1 MNSSLYHSGK
11 DRNKS
16 VESYLYASDKRRIV
30 DLLSKMGLLAASALR
45 NALDAVITADVSLAG
60 AVVKGDDAVNAVEEE
75 IDLECLRAIAMRQPV
90 RDELRFIFAA
100 LKTITDLE
108 RVGDE
113 SVNIAQWVIK
123 LNSCLRRPLGPLL
136 VDMGDIAEA
145 MLRDAL
151 GAFKTSNGDIS
162 AEICR
167 RDEQLDRMY
176 SEAFNT
182 FTGLMASDGTKDVNV
197 VRALTGQMWIARHLE
212 RIGDHVTNIAERVYF
227 MDKGERMAR
236 STEEAA
242 ERHLVPS
249 A

>member
-1 MNSSLYHSGK
+1 LSR

-16 VESYLYASDKRRIV
+16 VESYLYASDKERIV
-30 DLLSKMGLLAASALR
+30 GLVSKMGLMTASALR
-45 NALDAVITADVSLAG
+45 NAVDAVITADAKLAG
-60 AVVKGDDAVNAVEEE
+60 EVVNGDDAVDAVEEE

-90 RDELRFIFAA
+90 REELRFIFAV

-108 RVGDE
+108 RVGDQ
-113 SVNIAQWVIK
+113 SVNIAQWAVK
-123 LNSCLRRPLGPLL
+123 LNSYPRRPIDTLL

-151 GAFKTSNGDIS
+151 TAFKTSNGDIS

-176 SEAFNT
+176 SGVFNAFIER
-182 FTGLMASDGTKDVNV
+182 MASEEMKDTNV
-197 VRALTGQMWIARHLE
+197 IRAVAGQMWIARHLE
-212 RIGDHVTNIAERVYF
+212 RIGDHITNIAERVYF
-227 MDKGERMAR
+227 MDKGETMPKDK
-236 STEEAA
+236 EEAA
-242 ERHLVPS
+242 KRHSVPS

>member
-1 MNSSLYHSGK
+1 LNSGLYSGK

-16 VESYLYASDKRRIV
+16 VESYLYASDKERIV
-30 DLLSKMGLLAASALR
+30 GLLSKMGLLTASALR
-45 NALDAVITADVSLAG
+45 NALDAVITADVELAG
-60 AVVKGDDAVNAVEEE
+60 EVVRGDDAVDAVEEE

-90 RDELRFIFAA
+90 REELRFIFAV

-108 RVGDE
+108 RVGDQ

-123 LNSCLRRPLGPLL
+123 LNSCPRRPIDPLL

-151 GAFKTSNGDIS
+151 RAFKTSNGDIS

-176 SEAFNT
+176 YEVFNT
-182 FTGLMASDGTKDVNV
+182 FVELMASDRTRDTNV
-197 VRALTGQMWIARHLE
+197 VRAVAGQMWIARHLE

-227 MDKGERMAR
+227 MDKGETMVKNK
-236 STEEAA
+236 EEAA
-242 ERHLVPS
+242 KRHPVPS

>member
-1 MNSSLYHSGK
+1 
-11 DRNKS
+11 
-16 VESYLYASDKRRIV
+16 
-30 DLLSKMGLLAASALR
+30 MGLMAGSALR
-45 NALDAVITADVSLAG
+45 NSLDAVVAADAKLAG
-60 AVVKGDDAVNAVEEE
+60 EVVDGDDAVDAVEEE

-90 RDELRFIFAA
+90 REELRFIFAV

-108 RVGDE
+108 RVGDQ

-123 LNSCLRRPLGPLL
+123 LNSYPRRPIDPLL

-151 GAFKTSNGDIS
+151 IAFKTSNGDIS
-162 AEICR
+162 AEIRR

-176 SEAFNT
+176 YEVFNT
-182 FTGLMASDGTKDVNV
+182 FVELMASDRTGDTNV
-197 VRALTGQMWIARHLE
+197 VRAVAGQMWIARHLE

-227 MDKGERMAR
+227 MDKGETMAKNK
-236 STEEAA
+236 EETA
-242 ERHLVPS
+242 ERHPVPS